1 MPSDILINN
10 IAWVLRHLP
19 VFGVFGDGRYKLQ
32 PIYVDDLAE
41 LAVRCAGDSTNRIVQ
56 AIGPETF
63 TYREL
68 VKATGTIIGCPRAIL
83 SVNPEVGY
91 LFAAVAGKVVHD
103 IIITRDEIRGLME
116 DRLVVH
122 APAAGK
128 TRESGV
134 NFLDQRSRITNQ
146 KRRTSNDLII
156 AHYSLAIERSAGAHG
171 NTRIVTDATGK
182 VVEDMNYDGFA
193 NTLGFNAATE
203 LPTYLYNSMPFDAAS
218 GNYYDHARYFDT
230 GTGSFTQADYG
241 YSGSQANPMADLP
254 YAFTGGDPNSSS
266 NLNGHAFTIAGTLS
280 AIADLASLVAIRI
293 STYPLAIG
301 AASRVAMAMT
311 FIRFASDP
319 QAAQRFL

>member
-68 VKATGTIIGCPRAIL
+68 VKAIGAIVGCPRPVI

-103 IIITRDEIRGLME
+103 IIITRDEIRGLMKG
-116 DRLVVH
+116 RLVVD

-128 TRESGV
+128 TKLTEWAQENRAWLGNRYASEMARRKDLVSDYTALRNGGQEV
-134 NFLDQRSRITNQ
+134 KQGRS
-146 KRRTSNDLII
+146 
-156 AHYSLAIERSAGAHG
+156 
-171 NTRIVTDATGK
+171 
-182 VVEDMNYDGFA
+182 
-193 NTLGFNAATE
+193 
-203 LPTYLYNSMPFDAAS
+203 
-218 GNYYDHARYFDT
+218 
-230 GTGSFTQADYG
+230 
-241 YSGSQANPMADLP
+241 
-254 YAFTGGDPNSSS
+254 
-266 NLNGHAFTIAGTLS
+266 
-280 AIADLASLVAIRI
+280 
-293 STYPLAIG
+293 
-301 AASRVAMAMT
+301 
-311 FIRFASDP
+311 
-319 QAAQRFL
+319 